1 MTNFPAVFG
10 DEVVEERRQYEGADA
25 GAADRQAGGQRA
37 PLVEVE
43 TDHRDRRQVHQTE
56 ADTCRATNVLS
67 PQVAVA
73 EWLARPT
80 ACERTQVPI
89 TLHAFPLV
97 LGQNCQLSEIHSTA
111 CGATTEAAFLF
122 PTSFFL
128 LSLPFLFLRY
138 LFPSPL
144 CLHPQQALLLLFLFF
159 FLIFFRLMMHVS
171 LLSSCVEGRQH

>member
-1 MTNFPAVFG
+1 VTNFPAVFG

-122 PTSFFL
+122 PTSFFSPFPPIPFL
-128 LSLPFLFLRY
+128 TLSLPFSSMFAPATSLAATVFV
-138 LFPSPL
+138 
-144 CLHPQQALLLLFLFF
+144 F
-159 FLIFFRLMMHVS
+159 FLIFF
-171 LLSSCVEGRQH
+171 LSYDAC

>member
-1 MTNFPAVFG
+1 VTNFPAVFG

-73 EWLARPT
+73 EWLASPT

-97 LGQNCQLSEIHSTA
+97 LGQNCQLSEIHPPHV
-111 CGATTEAAFLF
+111 GQLQRLHFFF
-122 PTSFFL
+122 PHHFFSFPSHSFSYVISSLLLYVCTRNKPCCYCFCFFL
-128 LSLPFLFLRY
+128 N
-138 LFPSPL
+138 
-144 CLHPQQALLLLFLFF
+144 FF
-159 FLIFFRLMMHVS
+159 SVL
-171 LLSSCVEGRQH
+171 